1 MKTDICF
8 YGSNQ
13 QGIKVMSSSGLEADI
28 NALASTIRAR
38 LRSHRLHKSRTRVY
52 KWWDTTFGNL
62 DAFARMR
69 VNLARRVVSI
79 ACSNL
84 CGLSATAIALGREWS
99 IEGMVS
105 VNEGVN
111 VVVARVGR

>member
-1 MKTDICF
+1 M
-8 YGSNQ
+8 
-13 QGIKVMSSSGLEADI
+13 MSSSCLEADL

-38 LRSHRLHKSRTRVY
+38 LRRHLFHQSRIGVY
-52 KWWDTTFGNL
+52 KWWDTALGNL

-69 VNLARRVVSI
+69 VNLARKVLSI

-99 IEGMVS
+99 VEGMVS